1 MLGVKGISSIGY
13 FCIFAIEGG
22 QSYWCVPLSIGTPH
36 TGRTPPL
43 NKLIFT
49 PSLMN
54 RYILSLLLVGLSTL
68 TALGQKV
75 MPLENNDGSVL
86 PKELPRKGTLYLKDT
101 HRLLPKYAG
110 SWEGDYK
117 GYKLYVQIEFLERA
131 PYATYAEN
139 CKFFVDQLHLV
150 SRILDASGREVMNAK
165 TNPDRIGVGGELFVR
180 RPTNASSV
188 EREETYQFVFFY
200 NDLSTGVICV
210 ARMSDDMKTLTLELK
225 SVITMEGPM
234 IHPEYLPQEGTPW
247 VLRRTSKVPPRS
259 ALDPDF
265 PALIPSSK

>member
-1 MLGVKGISSIGY
+1 M
-13 FCIFAIEGG
+13 C
-22 QSYWCVPLSIGTPH
+22 TPINGDVTH
-36 TGRTPPL
+36 RKDSPL
-43 NKLIFT
+43 NELIFT
-49 PSLMN
+49 HSLMK
-54 RYILSLLLVGLSTL
+54 RYILSLLLLGLSTL

-139 CKFFVDQLHLV
+139 CNLFVDQLHLV
-150 SRILDASGREVMNAK
+150 SRILDASGHEVMNAK

-210 ARMSDDMKTLTLELK
+210 ARMSDDMKILTLKLK

-234 IHPEYLPQEGTPW
+234 IHPAYLPQDDTPW
-247 VLRRTSKVPPRS
+247 VLHRTSKVPPRS

-265 PALIPSSK
+265 PALIPANK

>member
-1 MLGVKGISSIGY
+1 M
-13 FCIFAIEGG
+13 C
-22 QSYWCVPLSIGTPH
+22 TPINGSV
-36 TGRTPPL
+36 TYGKDSPL
-43 NKLIFT
+43 NELIFT
-49 PSLMN
+49 HSLMK

-139 CKFFVDQLHLV
+139 CNLFVDQLHLV
-150 SRILDASGREVMNAK
+150 SRILDASGHEVMNAK

-210 ARMSDDMKTLTLELK
+210 ARMSDDMKTLTLKLK

-234 IHPEYLPQEGTPW
+234 IHPAYLPQDDSPW

>member
-1 MLGVKGISSIGY
+1 M
-13 FCIFAIEGG
+13 C
-22 QSYWCVPLSIGTPH
+22 TPINGSV
-36 TGRTPPL
+36 TYGKDSPL
-43 NKLIFT
+43 NELIFP

-225 SVITMEGPM
+225 GVITMEGPM

>member
-1 MLGVKGISSIGY
+1 M
-13 FCIFAIEGG
+13 C
-22 QSYWCVPLSIGTPH
+22 TPINGDVTH
-36 TGRTPPL
+36 GKDSPL
-43 NKLIFT
+43 NELIFT
-49 PSLMN
+49 HSLMK

-117 GYKLYVQIEFLERA
+117 GYKLYIQIEFLERA

-139 CKFFVDQLHLV
+139 CKLFVDQLHLV

>member
-1 MLGVKGISSIGY
+1 M
-13 FCIFAIEGG
+13 C
-22 QSYWCVPLSIGTPH
+22 TPINGSV
-36 TGRTPPL
+36 TYGKDSPL
-43 NKLIFT
+43 NELIFT
-49 PSLMN
+49 HSLMN

-139 CKFFVDQLHLV
+139 CNLFVDQLHLV
-150 SRILDASGREVMNAK
+150 SRILDASGHEVMNAK
-165 TNPDRIGVGGELFVR
+165 TNPNRIGVGGELFVR

-210 ARMSDDMKTLTLELK
+210 ARMSDDMKTLTLKLK

-234 IHPEYLPQEGTPW
+234 IHPAYLPQDDSPW

>member
-1 MLGVKGISSIGY
+1 MCTPINGGVTHGKDS
-13 FCIFAIEGG
+13 
-22 QSYWCVPLSIGTPH
+22 
-36 TGRTPPL
+36 PL
-43 NKLIFT
+43 NELIFT
-49 PSLMN
+49 PSLMK
-54 RYILSLLLVGLSTL
+54 RYNLSLLLIGLSTL

-139 CKFFVDQLHLV
+139 CNLFVDQLHLV

>member
-1 MLGVKGISSIGY
+1 M
-13 FCIFAIEGG
+13 C
-22 QSYWCVPLSIGTPH
+22 TPINGSV
-36 TGRTPPL
+36 TYGKDSPL
-43 NKLIFT
+43 NELIFT
-49 PSLMN
+49 HSLMN

-210 ARMSDDMKTLTLELK
+210 ARMSDDMKTLTLKLK

-234 IHPEYLPQEGTPW
+234 IHPAYLPQDDSPW

>member
-1 MLGVKGISSIGY
+1 M
-13 FCIFAIEGG
+13 C
-22 QSYWCVPLSIGTPH
+22 TPINGSV
-36 TGRTPPL
+36 TYGKDSPL
-43 NKLIFT
+43 NELIFT
-49 PSLMN
+49 HSLMN

-139 CKFFVDQLHLV
+139 CNLFVDQLHFV
-150 SRILDASGREVMNAK
+150 SRILDASGHEVMNAK

-210 ARMSDDMKTLTLELK
+210 ARMSDDMKILTLKLK

-234 IHPEYLPQEGTPW
+234 IHPAYLPQDDTPW
-247 VLRRTSKVPPRS
+247 VLHRTSKVPPRS

-265 PALIPSSK
+265 PALIPANK

>member
-1 MLGVKGISSIGY
+1 M
-13 FCIFAIEGG
+13 C
-22 QSYWCVPLSIGTPH
+22 TPINGSV
-36 TGRTPPL
+36 TYGKDSPL
-43 NKLIFT
+43 NELIFT
-49 PSLMN
+49 HSLMK

-101 HRLLPKYAG
+101 HPLLPKYAG

-139 CKFFVDQLHLV
+139 CNLFVDQLHLV
-150 SRILDASGREVMNAK
+150 SRILDASGHEVMNAK

-210 ARMSDDMKTLTLELK
+210 ARMSDDMKILTLKLK

-234 IHPEYLPQEGTPW
+234 IHPAYLPQDDTPW
-247 VLRRTSKVPPRS
+247 VLHRTSKVPPRS

-265 PALIPSSK
+265 PALIPANK

>member
-1 MLGVKGISSIGY
+1 M
-13 FCIFAIEGG
+13 C
-22 QSYWCVPLSIGTPH
+22 TPINGSV
-36 TGRTPPL
+36 TYGKDSPL
-43 NKLIFT
+43 NELIFT
-49 PSLMN
+49 HSLMN

-139 CKFFVDQLHLV
+139 CNLFVDQLHLV

-180 RPTNASSV
+180 RPTNSSSV

-234 IHPEYLPQEGTPW
+234 IHPAYLPQDDSPW

-265 PALIPSSK
+265 PALIPSGK

>member
-1 MLGVKGISSIGY
+1 MCTPINGGVTHGKDS
-13 FCIFAIEGG
+13 
-22 QSYWCVPLSIGTPH
+22 
-36 TGRTPPL
+36 PL
-43 NKLIFT
+43 NELIFT
-49 PSLMN
+49 PSLMK
-54 RYILSLLLVGLSTL
+54 RYILSLLLIGLSTL

-139 CKFFVDQLHLV
+139 CKLFVDQLHLV

-234 IHPEYLPQEGTPW
+234 IHPEYLPQDDTPW
-247 VLRRTSKVPPRS
+247 VLHRTSKVPPRS

-265 PALIPSSK
+265 PALIPSTK

>member
-1 MLGVKGISSIGY
+1 M
-13 FCIFAIEGG
+13 C
-22 QSYWCVPLSIGTPH
+22 TPINGSV
-36 TGRTPPL
+36 TYGKDSPL
-43 NKLIFT
+43 NELIFT
-49 PSLMN
+49 HSLMK

-139 CKFFVDQLHLV
+139 CNLFVDQLHLV
-150 SRILDASGREVMNAK
+150 SRILDASGHEVMNAK

-210 ARMSDDMKTLTLELK
+210 ARMSDDMKTLTLKLK

-234 IHPEYLPQEGTPW
+234 IHPAYLPQDDSPW

-265 PALIPSSK
+265 PALIPSGK

>member
-1 MLGVKGISSIGY
+1 M
-13 FCIFAIEGG
+13 C
-22 QSYWCVPLSIGTPH
+22 TPINGSV
-36 TGRTPPL
+36 TYGKDSPL
-43 NKLIFT
+43 NELIFT
-49 PSLMN
+49 HSLMK

-139 CKFFVDQLHLV
+139 CNLFVDQLHLV
-150 SRILDASGREVMNAK
+150 SRILDASGHEVMNAK

-200 NDLSTGVICV
+200 NDLSTGVFCV
-210 ARMSDDMKTLTLELK
+210 ARMSDDMKILTLKLK

-234 IHPEYLPQEGTPW
+234 IHPAYLPQDDTPW
-247 VLRRTSKVPPRS
+247 VLHRTSKVPPRS

>member
-1 MLGVKGISSIGY
+1 M
-13 FCIFAIEGG
+13 C
-22 QSYWCVPLSIGTPH
+22 TPINGSV
-36 TGRTPPL
+36 TYGKDSPL
-43 NKLIFT
+43 NELIFT
-49 PSLMN
+49 HSLMN

-139 CKFFVDQLHLV
+139 CNLFVDQLHLV
-150 SRILDASGREVMNAK
+150 SRILDASGHEVMNAK

-210 ARMSDDMKTLTLELK
+210 ARISDDMKTLTLKLK
-225 SVITMEGPM
+225 NVITIEGPM
-234 IHPEYLPQEGTPW
+234 IHLEYLPQEGTPW

-265 PALIPSSK
+265 PALIPSNK

>member
-1 MLGVKGISSIGY
+1 MK
-13 FCIFAIEGG
+13 
-22 QSYWCVPLSIGTPH
+22 
-36 TGRTPPL
+36 
-43 NKLIFT
+43 
-49 PSLMN
+49 
-54 RYILSLLLVGLSTL
+54 RYILSLLLAGLSTL

-75 MPLENNDGSVL
+75 MPLENNYGSVL
-86 PKELPRKGTLYLKDT
+86 SKELPHILYLKDT

-117 GYKLYVQIEFLERA
+117 GYKLYVQIEFLERT

-139 CKFFVDQLHLV
+139 YNLFVDQLHLV

-210 ARMSDDMKTLTLELK
+210 ARMSDDMKTLILELK
-225 SVITMEGPM
+225 NVITIEGPM
-234 IHPEYLPQEGTPW
+234 IHPAYLPQDDTPW
-247 VLRRTSKVPPRS
+247 VLHRTSKVPSRS

-265 PALIPSSK
+265 PALIPSPSPSK

>member
-1 MLGVKGISSIGY
+1 M
-13 FCIFAIEGG
+13 C
-22 QSYWCVPLSIGTPH
+22 TPINGSV
-36 TGRTPPL
+36 TYGKDSPL
-43 NKLIFT
+43 NELIFT
-49 PSLMN
+49 HSLMK

-131 PYATYAEN
+131 PYATYAED

-188 EREETYQFVFFY
+188 EREETYQFVFCY

-210 ARMSDDMKTLTLELK
+210 ARMSDDMKTLTLKLK

-234 IHPEYLPQEGTPW
+234 VHPAYLPQDDSPW

-265 PALIPSSK
+265 PALIPANK

>member
-1 MLGVKGISSIGY
+1 MK
-13 FCIFAIEGG
+13 
-22 QSYWCVPLSIGTPH
+22 
-36 TGRTPPL
+36 
-43 NKLIFT
+43 
-49 PSLMN
+49 

-86 PKELPRKGTLYLKDT
+86 PKELPRKGTLHLKDT

-165 TNPDRIGVGGELFVR
+165 TNPDRIGL
-180 RPTNASSV
+180 
-188 EREETYQFVFFY
+188 EESC
-200 NDLSTGVICV
+200 LSGDQQ
-210 ARMSDDMKTLTLELK
+210 M
-225 SVITMEGPM
+225 
-234 IHPEYLPQEGTPW
+234 HPL
-247 VLRRTSKVPPRS
+247 
-259 ALDPDF
+259 
-265 PALIPSSK
+265 

>member
-1 MLGVKGISSIGY
+1 M
-13 FCIFAIEGG
+13 C
-22 QSYWCVPLSIGTPH
+22 TPINGSV
-36 TGRTPPL
+36 TYGKDSPL
-43 NKLIFT
+43 NELIFT
-49 PSLMN
+49 HSLMK

-139 CKFFVDQLHLV
+139 CNLFVDQLHLV

-210 ARMSDDMKTLTLELK
+210 ARMSDDMKILTLKLK

-234 IHPEYLPQEGTPW
+234 IHPAYLPQDDTPW
-247 VLRRTSKVPPRS
+247 VLHRTSKVPPRS

>member
-1 MLGVKGISSIGY
+1 M
-13 FCIFAIEGG
+13 
-22 QSYWCVPLSIGTPH
+22 
-36 TGRTPPL
+36 
-43 NKLIFT
+43 
-49 PSLMN
+49 
-54 RYILSLLLVGLSTL
+54 
-68 TALGQKV
+68 
-75 MPLENNDGSVL
+75 
-86 PKELPRKGTLYLKDT
+86 
-101 HRLLPKYAG
+101 
-110 SWEGDYK
+110 
-117 GYKLYVQIEFLERA
+117 
-131 PYATYAEN
+131 
-139 CKFFVDQLHLV
+139 
-150 SRILDASGREVMNAK
+150 
-165 TNPDRIGVGGELFVR
+165 FVR

-225 SVITMEGPM
+225 SIITLEGPM

>member
-1 MLGVKGISSIGY
+1 M
-13 FCIFAIEGG
+13 C
-22 QSYWCVPLSIGTPH
+22 TPINGSV
-36 TGRTPPL
+36 TYGKDSPL
-43 NKLIFT
+43 NELIFT
-49 PSLMN
+49 HSLMK

-139 CKFFVDQLHLV
+139 CNLFVDQLHLV

-210 ARMSDDMKTLTLELK
+210 ARMSDDMKTLILELK
-225 SVITMEGPM
+225 NVITIEGPM
-234 IHPEYLPQEGTPW
+234 IHPAYLPQDDSPW

>member
-1 MLGVKGISSIGY
+1 M
-13 FCIFAIEGG
+13 C
-22 QSYWCVPLSIGTPH
+22 TPINGSV
-36 TGRTPPL
+36 TYGKDSPL
-43 NKLIFT
+43 NELIFT
-49 PSLMN
+49 HSLMK

-139 CKFFVDQLHLV
+139 CNLFVDQLHLV

-210 ARMSDDMKTLTLELK
+210 ARMSDDMKTLTLKLK
-225 SVITMEGPM
+225 NVITMEGPM
-234 IHPEYLPQEGTPW
+234 IHPAYLPQDDSPW

>member
-1 MLGVKGISSIGY
+1 M
-13 FCIFAIEGG
+13 C
-22 QSYWCVPLSIGTPH
+22 TPINGSV
-36 TGRTPPL
+36 TYGKDSPL
-43 NKLIFT
+43 NELIFT
-49 PSLMN
+49 HSLMK

-210 ARMSDDMKTLTLELK
+210 ARMSDDMKTLTLKLK
-225 SVITMEGPM
+225 NVITIEGPM
-234 IHPEYLPQEGTPW
+234 IHPAYLPQDDTPW
-247 VLRRTSKVPPRS
+247 VLHRTSKVPPRS

>member
-1 MLGVKGISSIGY
+1 MCTPINGGVTHGKDS
-13 FCIFAIEGG
+13 
-22 QSYWCVPLSIGTPH
+22 
-36 TGRTPPL
+36 PL
-43 NKLIFT
+43 NELIFT
-49 PSLMN
+49 HSLMK
-54 RYILSLLLVGLSTL
+54 RYILCLLLVGLSTL

-86 PKELPRKGTLYLKDT
+86 PKELPRKGTLHLKDT

-139 CKFFVDQLHLV
+139 CNLFVDQLHLV
-150 SRILDASGREVMNAK
+150 SRILDASGHEVMNAK

-210 ARMSDDMKTLTLELK
+210 ARMSDDMKTLTLKLK

-234 IHPEYLPQEGTPW
+234 IHPAYLPQDDSPW

>member
-1 MLGVKGISSIGY
+1 
-13 FCIFAIEGG
+13 
-22 QSYWCVPLSIGTPH
+22 
-36 TGRTPPL
+36 
-43 NKLIFT
+43 
-49 PSLMN
+49 MN
-54 RYILSLLLVGLSTL
+54 RYILFLLLVGLSTL

-75 MPLENNDGSVL
+75 MPLENNYEDISS
-86 PKELPRKGTLYLKDT
+86 KEPPYSRKDILYLKDT

-139 CKFFVDQLHLV
+139 CRFFVDQLHLV
-150 SRILDASGREVMNAK
+150 GRILDTSGREVMNAK

-200 NDLSTGVICV
+200 NDLSTGVFCV

-225 SVITMEGPM
+225 GVITMEGPM

>member
-1 MLGVKGISSIGY
+1 MCTPINGGVTHGKDS
-13 FCIFAIEGG
+13 
-22 QSYWCVPLSIGTPH
+22 
-36 TGRTPPL
+36 PL
-43 NKLIFT
+43 NELIFT
-49 PSLMN
+49 HSLMK
-54 RYILSLLLVGLSTL
+54 RYILCLLLVGLSTL

-86 PKELPRKGTLYLKDT
+86 PKELPRKGTLHLKDT

-139 CKFFVDQLHLV
+139 CNLFVDQLHLV

-247 VLRRTSKVPPRS
+247 VLHRTSKVPPRS

>member
-1 MLGVKGISSIGY
+1 M
-13 FCIFAIEGG
+13 C
-22 QSYWCVPLSIGTPH
+22 TPINGSV
-36 TGRTPPL
+36 TYGKDSPL
-43 NKLIFT
+43 NELIFT
-49 PSLMN
+49 HSLMN

-131 PYATYAEN
+131 PYATYAED

-180 RPTNASSV
+180 RPTNAASV

-200 NDLSTGVICV
+200 NDLSTGVFCW
-210 ARMSDDMKTLTLELK
+210 AHMSDDMKTLTLKLK
-225 SVITMEGPM
+225 NVITIEGPM
-234 IHPEYLPQEGTPW
+234 IHPAYLPQDDTPW

-265 PALIPSSK
+265 PALIPSGK

>member
-1 MLGVKGISSIGY
+1 MCTPINGGVTHGKDS
-13 FCIFAIEGG
+13 
-22 QSYWCVPLSIGTPH
+22 
-36 TGRTPPL
+36 PL
-43 NKLIFT
+43 NELIFT
-49 PSLMN
+49 HSLMK
-54 RYILSLLLVGLSTL
+54 RYILCLLLVGLSTL

-86 PKELPRKGTLYLKDT
+86 PKELPRKGTLHLKDT

-139 CKFFVDQLHLV
+139 CNLFVDQLHLV

-234 IHPEYLPQEGTPW
+234 IHPVYLPQEGTPW
-247 VLRRTSKVPPRS
+247 VLHRTSKVPPRS

-265 PALIPSSK
+265 PALIPATK

>member
-1 MLGVKGISSIGY
+1 M
-13 FCIFAIEGG
+13 C
-22 QSYWCVPLSIGTPH
+22 TPINGSV
-36 TGRTPPL
+36 TYGKDSPL
-43 NKLIFT
+43 NELIFT
-49 PSLMN
+49 HSLMK

-131 PYATYAEN
+131 PYATYAED

-180 RPTNASSV
+180 RPTNSSSV
-188 EREETYQFVFFY
+188 EREETYQFIFFY
-200 NDLSTGVICV
+200 NDLSTGVSCL
-210 ARMSDDMKTLTLELK
+210 ARISDDMKTLTLKLK
-225 SVITMEGPM
+225 NVITIEGPM
-234 IHPEYLPQEGTPW
+234 IHPAYLPQDDTPW

-265 PALIPSSK
+265 PALIPSGK

>member
-1 MLGVKGISSIGY
+1 M
-13 FCIFAIEGG
+13 C
-22 QSYWCVPLSIGTPH
+22 TPINGSV
-36 TGRTPPL
+36 TYGKDSPL
-43 NKLIFT
+43 NELIFT
-49 PSLMN
+49 HSLMK

-139 CKFFVDQLHLV
+139 CKLFVDQLHLV

-210 ARMSDDMKTLTLELK
+210 ARMSDDMKILTLKLK

-234 IHPEYLPQEGTPW
+234 IHPAYLPQDDTPW
-247 VLRRTSKVPPRS
+247 VLHRTSKVPPRS

-265 PALIPSSK
+265 PALIPANK

>member
-1 MLGVKGISSIGY
+1 M
-13 FCIFAIEGG
+13 C
-22 QSYWCVPLSIGTPH
+22 TPINGSV
-36 TGRTPPL
+36 TYGKDSPL
-43 NKLIFT
+43 NELIFT
-49 PSLMN
+49 HSLMK

-139 CKFFVDQLHLV
+139 CNLFVDQLHLV
-150 SRILDASGREVMNAK
+150 SRILDASGHEVMNAK

-210 ARMSDDMKTLTLELK
+210 ARMSDDMKILTLKLK

-234 IHPEYLPQEGTPW
+234 IHPAYLPQDDTPW
-247 VLRRTSKVPPRS
+247 VLHRTSKVPPRS

-265 PALIPSSK
+265 PALIPSGK

>member
-1 MLGVKGISSIGY
+1 M
-13 FCIFAIEGG
+13 C
-22 QSYWCVPLSIGTPH
+22 TPINGSV
-36 TGRTPPL
+36 TYGKDSPL
-43 NKLIFT
+43 NELIFP

-139 CKFFVDQLHLV
+139 CNLFVDQLHLV

-225 SVITMEGPM
+225 GVITMEGPM

>member
-1 MLGVKGISSIGY
+1 M
-13 FCIFAIEGG
+13 C
-22 QSYWCVPLSIGTPH
+22 TPINGSV
-36 TGRTPPL
+36 TYGKDSPL
-43 NKLIFT
+43 NELIFT
-49 PSLMN
+49 HSLMK

-139 CKFFVDQLHLV
+139 CNLFVDQLHLV
-150 SRILDASGREVMNAK
+150 SRILDASGHEVMNAK

-210 ARMSDDMKTLTLELK
+210 ARMSDDMKILTLKLK

-234 IHPEYLPQEGTPW
+234 IHPAYLPQDDSPW

>member
-1 MLGVKGISSIGY
+1 M
-13 FCIFAIEGG
+13 C
-22 QSYWCVPLSIGTPH
+22 TPINGSV
-36 TGRTPPL
+36 TYGKDSPL
-43 NKLIFT
+43 NELIFT
-49 PSLMN
+49 HSLMK

-139 CKFFVDQLHLV
+139 CNLFVDQLHLV
-150 SRILDASGREVMNAK
+150 SRILDASGHEVMNAK

-210 ARMSDDMKTLTLELK
+210 ARMSDDMKILTLKLK

-234 IHPEYLPQEGTPW
+234 IHPAYLPQDDTPW
-247 VLRRTSKVPPRS
+247 VLHRTSKVPPRS